1 MKQIILVNDNKY
13 PLCLYETW
21 DGEDDDNKKINQVV
35 TSYNSLDLSKMTPLV
50 EAAKAAFSKDYWD
63 NIIIEFD
70 KLEALRY
77 IKLYGK
83 NYGDECCKCEDNHV
97 SAPVPGSIA
106 PENRLNPMIAWDGIC
121 SGCGTDLILETEIN
135 ELVAELASK

>member
-1 MKQIILVNDNKY
+1 MKQIVLVNDNKY

-35 TSYNSLDLSKMTPLV
+35 TSYNSLDLLKMMPLV
-50 EAAKAAFSKDYWD
+50 EAAKAALSKDYWD

-77 IKLYGK
+77 IRLYGK
-83 NYGDECCKCEDNHV
+83 KYGDECCDCEANHD
-97 SAPVPGSIA
+97 STPVPGSVN
-106 PENRLNPMIAWDGIC
+106 PENRLSPLIEWDGIC
-121 SGCGTDLILETEIN
+121 LDCGNDLILETEIN
-135 ELVAELASK
+135 ELVAELGSK

>member
-1 MKQIILVNDNKY
+1 MKQIVLVNDNKY

-35 TSYNSLDLSKMTPLV
+35 TSYNSLDLLKMMPLV
-50 EAAKAAFSKDYWD
+50 EAAKAALSKDYWD

-83 NYGDECCKCEDNHV
+83 NYGDECCECEANYV
-97 SAPVPGSIA
+97 PITLKKRINPVDANPI
-106 PENRLNPMIAWDGIC
+106 PEWDGIC
-121 SGCGTDLILETEIN
+121 LDCGNDLILETEIN